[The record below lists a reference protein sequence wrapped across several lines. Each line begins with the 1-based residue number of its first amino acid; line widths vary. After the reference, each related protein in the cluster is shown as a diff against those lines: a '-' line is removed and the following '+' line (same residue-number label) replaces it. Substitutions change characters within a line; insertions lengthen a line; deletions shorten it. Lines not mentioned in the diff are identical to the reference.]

1 MLQYGLYGKQISNTF
16 VQSTTAISQTIKPL
30 ILIDWLDSRHVG
42 KYNNAEIASS
52 TSSFTAPTTN
62 AINLEASGMLL
73 RTNRVTPTY
82 RTLSTKEVEFNKRN
96 RSDYYFTPNE
106 SINGIERQAFTWA
119 VCDAKDKFGKTITAN
134 GQWHALPSSKDDN
147 YEFGF
152 ISGVK
157 STSNTHVTKNGY
169 EFSSPVIIQY
179 NFTGRP
185 VNILKVITSE
195 YNGQIKAYN
204 IQAYEDTTTMVFNV
218 DSEIPDNSYYN
229 THYLNSNNINKIV
242 LTIYTTKNPL
252 DRARV
257 NEVAPIYQTDVT
269 DYIMDFNVAK
279 VRDVHETSLP
289 IAGGGSSTC
298 SLKLDNNGK
307 DFSLFS
313 SASTYGKYMKKD
325 LRAHVYTGWQI
336 QKTNEILV
344 NSVLAANIISSSSTI
359 TVDTTENMPQG
370 GGDNNF
376 IVTINPGATTQERV
390 LCYKDSYN
398 TLTVVER
405 GFGDTEA
412 SAHSIGETVQFD
424 PYEYVPCGIFYVD
437 EWQSSSS
444 DMSVN
449 ANLTNWNK
457 FTNEKM
463 ITNGYFMQESTI
475 AEAVDNLLLRTN
487 FPKKDIDYFSKPSK
501 TYKKDDAILHFGFDE
516 DTVDRASTTRIPS
529 PSLRARFVALPEK
542 QENTIK
548 DIKLDANDRTLSAE
562 EISLDIITYVAPSFT
577 STSNVI
583 STQPAGEEEPVALNY
598 QNDSFVASNGS
609 TVTDYYNGVFDGY
622 YIPSSSGIQ
631 RLRLDVRNCGVRMIF
646 NKNMTEINSWYEI
659 NPGDVNDTTFLT
671 EEMDL
676 TAGRLYEI
684 RIEFFHK
691 TDDFGIALKKDIE
704 GSIDWVWAHE
714 CVTMPSFDYIGSKS
728 DVTYLDF
735 ASGSW
740 SVNTGGNFVE
750 RVATR
755 NDGRY
760 VGSALTGQASGVV
773 SDPENKSVLLA
784 SNSYI
789 RVPYHISYD
798 IFNSSSSSYTN
809 EFSIEVYAKFHN
821 GSFAGTGEY
830 ISNWSNATSTSGF
843 EFFNTSSSNGFKF
856 KTSTGTATITSNT
869 ALSSSAFTHIGVT
882 YKSNTLKYYIN
893 GALAN
898 TVTTTGTLLSYTG
911 KDLTIGGRGALFT
924 PETLEA
930 FAVETPPASIRS
942 FYIDEFVMFKKMLT
956 DEEIKK
962 HYIETQ
968 MQPVFVMPFIYGN
981 ETTIQA
987 LIDTI
992 SLADLGRLYIDEY
1005 GKARYEHYYRFFEST
1020 IAQHSTIQKTF
1031 SDDTN
1036 IIDASYNVQ
1045 LQANKVTV
1053 KLTGVSTKNNALQGL
1068 WSLEDGTTLAV
1079 GKLNANI
1086 ASNATSVPMVTTDKP
1101 YFPKSGYVKLDDE
1114 IIRYESKTANSLDTL
1129 TRAYFNTVAAAHT
1142 ANTLVREVQQYTI
1155 TYNSSPAYQVQ
1166 NPLISGIF
1174 NKKPALVEIIKYEP
1188 NAYKANLIVAA
1199 SQYAP
1204 DATEVWLKG
1213 TDELNNEQSVT
1224 SIAGVPIVVQQTNND
1239 IREQTNTLS
1248 DNIRLYGLKEI
1259 VIENEFITNLAHAKT
1274 IADFIISKMSE
1285 PVPVLNITIT
1295 PTPTIQLGDRIR
1307 ISSMDSFDII
1317 NGDYWVI
1324 STEIGYGSQPTQS
1337 MVIRKVV

>member
-30 ILIDWLDSRHVG
+30 ILIDWLDSRHVS

-52 TSSFTAPTTN
+52 TSSFTSPTTN
-62 AINLEASGMLL
+62 DINLEVSGMLL
-73 RTNRVTPTY
+73 RTNRVTPIY
-82 RTLSTKEVEFNKRN
+82 RILSTKEVEFNKRN

-106 SINGIERQAFTWA
+106 SINGIERQSFTWA

-157 STSNTHVTKNGY
+157 STSNTHATRNGY

-185 VNILKVITSE
+185 INILKVITSE

-229 THYLNSNNINKIV
+229 THYLNSNNINKVV

-257 NEVAPIYQTDVT
+257 NEVAPIYRTDVT

-313 SASTYGKYMKKD
+313 SSSTYGKYMKKD
-325 LRAHVYTGWQI
+325 LRAYVYTGWQI

-475 AEAVDNLLLRTN
+475 AEAVNNLLLRTN

-548 DIKLDANDRTLSAE
+548 DIKLDANDRALSAE
-562 EISLDIITYVAPSFT
+562 EISLDIITYVSPSFT

-583 STQPAGEEEPVALNY
+583 STQPDGEAEPVALNY
-598 QNDSFVASNGS
+598 QNDSFIASNGS
-609 TVTDYYNGVFDGY
+609 TITDYYNGVFDGY
-622 YIPSSSGIQ
+622 YIPSSSGVQ

-659 NPGDVNDTTFLT
+659 SPGDINDTTFLT

-821 GSFAGTGEY
+821 GSFDGTGEY

-856 KTSTGTATITSNT
+856 KTSTGTAVITSNT

-898 TVTTTGTLLSYTG
+898 TVTTTGTLFSYTD

-924 PETLEA
+924 PETPEE

-942 FYIDEFVMFKKMLT
+942 FYIDEFTIFKKMLT

-1031 SDDTN
+1031 SDDIN

-1086 ASNATSVPMVTTDKP
+1086 ASNAASIPMVTTDKP

-1114 IIRYESKTANSLDTL
+1114 VIRYESKTANSLDTL
-1129 TRAYFNTVAAAHT
+1129 TRAYFNTVAASHT

-1155 TYNSSPAYQVQ
+1155 TYNSAPAYQVQ

-1224 SIAGVPIVVQQTNND
+1224 AIAGVPVVVQQTNND

-1324 STEIGYGSQPTQS
+1324 STEIGYGSQPSQS

>member
-30 ILIDWLDSRHVG
+30 ILIDWLDSRHVA

-52 TSSFTAPTTN
+52 TSSFSTPTTN
-62 AINLEASGMLL
+62 DINLEAAGMLL
-73 RTNRVTPTY
+73 RTNRITPTY
-82 RTLSTKEVEFNKRN
+82 RSLSVKEIEFNKRN

-152 ISGVK
+152 VSGVK
-157 STSNTHVTKNGY
+157 STSNIHATRNGY

-195 YNGQIKAYN
+195 FNGQIKAYN
-204 IQAYEDTTTMVFNV
+204 IQAYEDTTTMVFNT
-218 DSEIPDNSYYN
+218 DSEILDNSYYN
-229 THYLNSNNINKIV
+229 THYLNSSNINKIV

-269 DYIMDFNVAK
+269 DYVMDFNVSK

-307 DFSLFS
+307 DFNLFS
-313 SASTYGKYMKKD
+313 SSSTYGKYMKKD
-325 LRAHVYTGWQI
+325 LRAYVYTGWQI
-336 QKTNEILV
+336 QKTNQILI
-344 NSVLAANIISSSSTI
+344 NSVLTANISSSSSTI

-370 GGDNNF
+370 GGFDNF

-398 TLTVVER
+398 TLAIVER

-412 SAHSIGETVQFD
+412 FAHSTGEVVRFD

-449 ANLTNWNK
+449 ANLSNWNK

-516 DTVDRASTTRIPS
+516 DTVDRASTQRVPS
-529 PSLRARFVALPEK
+529 ASLRSRFVALPEK
-542 QENTIK
+542 QQNTIK
-548 DIKLDANDRTLSAE
+548 DIKLDANDRALSAE
-562 EISLDIITYVAPSFT
+562 EIALDIITYVSPSFV

-583 STQPAGEEEPVALNY
+583 STQPDGETEPVALNY
-598 QNDSFVASNGS
+598 QNDSFTASNGS
-609 TVTDYYNGVFDGY
+609 AITDYYNGVFDGY
-622 YIPSSSGIQ
+622 YIPSSSGVQ
-631 RLRLDVRNCGVRMIF
+631 RLRLDVRNCGVRMFF
-646 NKNMTEINSWYEI
+646 NKNITEINSWYEI
-659 NPGDVNDTTFLT
+659 SPGDINDTTFVT

-714 CVTMPSFDYIGSKS
+714 CVTMPSFDYVGSRS
-728 DVTYLDF
+728 DVSYLNF

-740 SVNTGGNFVE
+740 TVNTAGNFVE
-750 RVATR
+750 RVANR

-760 VGSALTGQASGVV
+760 IGSVLTGQTSGVV
-773 SDPENKSVLLA
+773 SDPGNKSVLLA

-798 IFNSSSSSYTN
+798 IFDSSSSSYTN

-821 GSFAGTGEY
+821 GSFSGTGEY

-856 KTSTGTATITSNT
+856 KTSAGTATITSNT

-898 TVTTTGTLLSYTG
+898 TVTTSGTLLPYTG
-911 KDLTIGGRGALFT
+911 KDLTIGGRGASFT
-924 PETLEA
+924 PETIEA
-930 FAVETPPASIRS
+930 FAIENPPSSIRS
-942 FYIDEFVMFKKMLT
+942 FYIDEFAIFKKMLT
-956 DEEIKK
+956 DEEMKK

-981 ETTIQA
+981 EITIQA

-992 SLADLGRLYIDEY
+992 SMADLGRLYIDEY
-1005 GKARYEHYYRFFEST
+1005 GKARYEHYYRFFEPT
-1020 IAQHSTIQKTF
+1020 IAQHASVQKTF

-1079 GKLNANI
+1079 GKLNSNI
-1086 ASNATSVPMVTTDKP
+1086 ASNAASIPMVTTDKP

-1129 TRAYFNTVAAAHT
+1129 TRAYFNTVAASHT
-1142 ANTLVREVQQYTI
+1142 ANTLVREVQQYTVS
-1155 TYNSSPAYQVQ
+1155 YNAAPAYQVQ

-1174 NKKPALVEIIKYEP
+1174 NKRPALVEIIKFEP

-1204 DATEVWLKG
+1204 DASEVFLKG
-1213 TDELNNEQSVT
+1213 VDELNNEQSVT

-1274 IADFIISKMSE
+1274 IADFLISKMSE

-1324 STEIGYGSQPTQS
+1324 STEIGYGSQPSQS
-1337 MVIRKVV
+1337 MVVRKVV

>member
-62 AINLEASGMLL
+62 AINLEVSGMLL

-82 RTLSTKEVEFNKRN
+82 RTLSTKEIEFNKKN

-157 STSNTHVTKNGY
+157 STSNTHATKNGY

-229 THYLNSNNINKIV
+229 THYLNSNNINKVV

-269 DYIMDFNVAK
+269 DYIMDFNVTK

-475 AEAVDNLLLRTN
+475 AEAVNNLLLRTN

-583 STQPAGEEEPVALNY
+583 STQPAGEAEPVALNY

-924 PETLEA
+924 PETLEE

-942 FYIDEFVMFKKMLT
+942 FYIDEFVIFKKMLT

-1086 ASNATSVPMVTTDKP
+1086 ASNAASVPMVTTDKP

-1174 NKKPALVEIIKYEP
+1174 NKKPALVEIVKYEP

-1324 STEIGYGSQPTQS
+1324 SAEIGYGSQPTQS

>member
-1 MLQYGLYGKQISNTF
+1 MLQYGLYGKQISDTF
-16 VQSTTAISQTIKPL
+16 VENTTALSQTIKPL
-30 ILIDWLDSRHVG
+30 ILIDWLDSRHVT
-42 KYNNAEIASS
+42 KYNNTEIASS

-62 AINLEASGMLL
+62 EINLEVSGMLL
-73 RTNRVTPTY
+73 RTNRTTPTY
-82 RTLSTKEVEFNKRN
+82 RSLSTNEIEFNKRN

-106 SINGIERQAFTWA
+106 SINGIERQSFSWA

-134 GQWHALPSSKDDN
+134 GQWHALPSSKIDN
-147 YEFGF
+147 YEYGF
-152 ISGVK
+152 VSGVK
-157 STSNTHVTKNGY
+157 STSSLHATKNGY

-195 YNGQIKAYN
+195 FNGQIKAYN
-204 IQAYEDTTTMVFNV
+204 IQAYENTSTMVFNT

-229 THYLNSNNINKIV
+229 THYLNSANINKIV

-257 NEVAPIYQTDVT
+257 NEVVPVYQTDIT
-269 DYIMDFNVAK
+269 DYVMDFNVSK

-298 SLKLDNNGK
+298 TLKLDNNGK
-307 DFSLFS
+307 DFNLFS
-313 SASTYGKYMKKD
+313 SSSTYGKYMKKD
-325 LRAHVYTGWQI
+325 LRVFVYTGWQI
-336 QKTNEILV
+336 KKTNE
-344 NSVLAANIISSSSTI
+344 VLIDAVLTANITTSSSTI
-359 TVDTTENMPQG
+359 TVDSTEDIPDG
-370 GGDNNF
+370 GGSNNF
-376 IVTINPGATTQERV
+376 IVTINPGETSQERI
-390 LCYKDSYN
+390 LCYKASYN

-405 GFGDTEA
+405 GYGDTEA
-412 SAHSIGETVQFD
+412 FAHSIGETVRFD
-424 PYEYVPCGIFYVD
+424 PYEYVPCGTFYVD
-437 EWQSSSS
+437 EWQSASS
-444 DMSVN
+444 DMSVS
-449 ANLTNWNK
+449 ANLSNWNK

-475 AEAVDNLLLRTN
+475 AEAVNNLLLRTN
-487 FPKKDIDYFSKPSK
+487 FPKSDIDYFSKPSK
-501 TYKKDDAILHFGFDE
+501 SYKKDDAILHFGFDE
-516 DTVDRASTTRIPS
+516 DTVDRASTQRIPS
-529 PSLRARFVALPEK
+529 SSLRTRFVALPEK
-542 QENTIK
+542 QQNTIK

-562 EISLDIITYVAPSFT
+562 EVSLDVITYVAPSFV
-577 STSNVI
+577 STSNAI
-583 STQPAGEEEPVALNY
+583 STQPGGEVEPVCLNY
-598 QNDSFVASNGS
+598 QNDSFTASNGS
-609 TVTDYYNGVFDGY
+609 TITDYYNGVFDGY

-631 RLRLDVRNCGVRMIF
+631 RLRLDVKNCGVRLFF
-646 NKNMTEINSWYEI
+646 NKNITEINKWYEVD
-659 NPGDVNDTTFLT
+659 PGSNTATTFLT

-676 TAGRLYEI
+676 TAGKLYEI

-691 TDDFGIALKKDIE
+691 TSTFGIALKKDV
-704 GSIDWVWAHE
+704 GGTIDWVWGHE
-714 CVTMPSFDYIGSKS
+714 CVTMPSFDYIGSKN
-728 DVTYLDF
+728 DATYLNF
-735 ASGSW
+735 SSGSW
-740 SVNTGGNFVE
+740 SVNTAGNFVE
-750 RVATR
+750 RVANR

-760 VGSALTGQASGVV
+760 IGSALTGQTSGVV
-773 SDPENKSVLLA
+773 SDPKNKSVLLA

-798 IFNSSSSSYTN
+798 MFNSSSDSYTN

-856 KTSTGTATITSNT
+856 KTSTGTATVSSNT
-869 ALSSSAFTHIGVT
+869 ALSSSSFIHIAVT
-882 YKSNTLKYYIN
+882 YKSNSLKYYIN

-898 TVTTTGTLLSYTG
+898 TVTTTGTLLTYTG
-911 KDLTIGGRGALFT
+911 KDLTIGGRGASFT
-924 PETLEA
+924 PETLVD
-930 FAVETPPASIRS
+930 FAIENPPASIRS
-942 FYIDEFVMFKKMLT
+942 FYIDEFTMFKKMLT
-956 DEEIKK
+956 ADEIKK

-968 MQPVFVMPFIYGN
+968 MQPIFVMPFIYGN
-981 ETTIQA
+981 ETTIQS

-1020 IAQHSTIQKTF
+1020 IAQHASVQKTF

-1053 KLTGVSTKNNALQGL
+1053 KLTGVSTKNNAVQSL
-1068 WSLEDGTTLAV
+1068 WSPEDGTTLAV

-1086 ASNATSVPMVTTDKP
+1086 ASNAASIPMVTTDKP

-1114 IIRYESKTANSLDTL
+1114 VIRYESKTANSLDTL
-1129 TRAYFNTVAAAHT
+1129 TRAYFNTVAASHT

-1155 TYNSSPAYQVQ
+1155 TYNSAPAYQVQ

-1174 NKKPALVEIIKYEP
+1174 NKRPALVEIIKYEP

-1204 DATEVWLKG
+1204 DASEVWLKG

-1224 SIAGVPIVVQQTNND
+1224 AIAGIPIVVQQTNND

-1259 VIENEFITNLAHAKT
+1259 VIENEFITDLVHAKT
-1274 IADFIISKMSE
+1274 IADFIISKMSD
-1285 PVPVLNITIT
+1285 PVPVLNLTVT

-1324 STEIGYGSQPTQS
+1324 STEIGYGSQPSQS
-1337 MVIRKVV
+1337 LVVRKVV

>member
-62 AINLEASGMLL
+62 AINLEVSGMLL
-73 RTNRVTPTY
+73 RTNRVAPTY
-82 RTLSTKEVEFNKRN
+82 RTLSTKEIEFNKKN

-106 SINGIERQAFTWA
+106 SINGIERQSFTWA

-157 STSNTHVTKNGY
+157 STSNTHATKNGY

-229 THYLNSNNINKIV
+229 THYLNSSNINKVV

-269 DYIMDFNVAK
+269 DYIMDFNVTK

-376 IVTINPGATTQERV
+376 IVTINPGTTTQERV

-412 SAHSIGETVQFD
+412 SAHSIGEIVQFD

-475 AEAVDNLLLRTN
+475 AEAVNNLLLRTN

-583 STQPAGEEEPVALNY
+583 STQPAGEAEPVALNY

-728 DVTYLDF
+728 DITYLDF

-760 VGSALTGQASGVV
+760 VGSALTGQTSGVV

-798 IFNSSSSSYTN
+798 IFNSASSSYTN

-942 FYIDEFVMFKKMLT
+942 FYIDEFTMFKKMLT

-1086 ASNATSVPMVTTDKP
+1086 ASNAASVPMVTTDKP

>member
-30 ILIDWLDSRHVG
+30 ILIDWLDSRHVA

-52 TSSFTAPTTN
+52 TSSFSTPTTN
-62 AINLEASGMLL
+62 DINLEAAGMLL
-73 RTNRVTPTY
+73 RTNRITPTY
-82 RTLSTKEVEFNKRN
+82 RSLSVKEIEFNKRN

-152 ISGVK
+152 VSGVK
-157 STSNTHVTKNGY
+157 STSNIHATRNGY
-169 EFSSPVIIQY
+169 EFASPVIIQY

-195 YNGQIKAYN
+195 FNGQIKAYN
-204 IQAYEDTTTMVFNV
+204 IQAYENTTTMVFNT
-218 DSEIPDNSYYN
+218 DSEILDNSYYN
-229 THYLNSNNINKIV
+229 THYLNSSNINKIV

-269 DYIMDFNVAK
+269 DYVMDFNVSK

-307 DFSLFS
+307 DFNLFS
-313 SASTYGKYMKKD
+313 SSSTYGKYMKKD
-325 LRAHVYTGWQI
+325 LRAYVYTGWQI
-336 QKTNEILV
+336 QKTNQILI
-344 NSVLAANIISSSSTI
+344 NSVLTANISSSSSTI

-370 GGDNNF
+370 GGFDNF

-412 SAHSIGETVQFD
+412 FAHSTGEVVRFD

-449 ANLTNWNK
+449 ANLSNWNK

-516 DTVDRASTTRIPS
+516 DTVDRASTQRVPS
-529 PSLRARFVALPEK
+529 ASLRSRFVALPEK
-542 QENTIK
+542 QQNTIK
-548 DIKLDANDRTLSAE
+548 DIKLDANDRALSAE
-562 EISLDIITYVAPSFT
+562 EIALDIITYVSPSFV

-583 STQPAGEEEPVALNY
+583 STQPDGEIEPVALNY
-598 QNDSFVASNGS
+598 QNDSFTASNGS
-609 TVTDYYNGVFDGY
+609 TITDYYNGVFDGY
-622 YIPSSSGIQ
+622 YIPSSSGVQ
-631 RLRLDVRNCGVRMIF
+631 RLRLDVRNCGVRMFF
-646 NKNMTEINSWYEI
+646 NKNITEINSWYEI
-659 NPGDVNDTTFLT
+659 SPGDINDTTFVT

-691 TDDFGIALKKDIE
+691 TGDFGIALKKDIE

-714 CVTMPSFDYIGSKS
+714 CVTMPSFDYVGSRS
-728 DVTYLDF
+728 DVSYLNS

-740 SVNTGGNFVE
+740 TVNTAGNFVE
-750 RVATR
+750 RVANR

-760 VGSALTGQASGVV
+760 IGSVLTGQTSGVV
-773 SDPENKSVLLA
+773 SDPGNKSVLLA

-798 IFNSSSSSYTN
+798 IFDSSSSSYTN

-821 GSFAGTGEY
+821 GSFSGTGEY
-830 ISNWSNATSTSGF
+830 ISNWSNATSASGF

-856 KTSTGTATITSNT
+856 KTSAGTATITSNT

-898 TVTTTGTLLSYTG
+898 TVTTSGTLLPYTG
-911 KDLTIGGRGALFT
+911 KDLTIGGRGASFT
-924 PETLEA
+924 PETIEA
-930 FAVETPPASIRS
+930 FAIENPPSSIRS
-942 FYIDEFVMFKKMLT
+942 FYIDEFAIFKKMLT
-956 DEEIKK
+956 DEEMKK

-981 ETTIQA
+981 EITIQA

-992 SLADLGRLYIDEY
+992 SMADLGRLYIDEY
-1005 GKARYEHYYRFFEST
+1005 GKARYEHYYRFFEPT
-1020 IAQHSTIQKTF
+1020 IAQHASVQKTF

-1079 GKLNANI
+1079 GKLNSNI
-1086 ASNATSVPMVTTDKP
+1086 ASNAASIPMVTTDKP

-1129 TRAYFNTVAAAHT
+1129 TRAYFNTVAASHT
-1142 ANTLVREVQQYTI
+1142 ANTLVREVQQYTVS
-1155 TYNSSPAYQVQ
+1155 YNAAPAYQVQ

-1174 NKKPALVEIIKYEP
+1174 NKRPALVEIIKFEP

-1204 DATEVWLKG
+1204 DASEVFLKG
-1213 TDELNNEQSVT
+1213 VDELNNEQSVT

-1274 IADFIISKMSE
+1274 IADFLISKMSE

-1324 STEIGYGSQPTQS
+1324 STEIGYGSQPSQS
-1337 MVIRKVV
+1337 MVVRKVV

>member
-62 AINLEASGMLL
+62 AINLEVSGMLL
-73 RTNRVTPTY
+73 RTNRVAPTY
-82 RTLSTKEVEFNKRN
+82 RTLSTKEIEFNKKN

-106 SINGIERQAFTWA
+106 SINGIERQSFTWA

-157 STSNTHVTKNGY
+157 STSNTHATKNGY

-229 THYLNSNNINKIV
+229 THYLNSSNINKVV

-269 DYIMDFNVAK
+269 DYIMDFNVTK

-376 IVTINPGATTQERV
+376 IVTINPGTTTQERV

-475 AEAVDNLLLRTN
+475 AEAVNNLLLRTN

-583 STQPAGEEEPVALNY
+583 STQPAGEAEPVALNY

-924 PETLEA
+924 PETLEE

-942 FYIDEFVMFKKMLT
+942 FYIDEFVIFKKMLT

-1086 ASNATSVPMVTTDKP
+1086 ASNAASVPMVTTDKP

-1174 NKKPALVEIIKYEP
+1174 NKKPALVEIVKYEP

>member
-62 AINLEASGMLL
+62 AINLEVSGMLL
-73 RTNRVTPTY
+73 RTNRVAPTY
-82 RTLSTKEVEFNKRN
+82 RTLSTKEIEFNKKN

-157 STSNTHVTKNGY
+157 STSNTHATKNGY

-229 THYLNSNNINKIV
+229 THYLNSSNINKVV

-924 PETLEA
+924 PETLEE

-942 FYIDEFVMFKKMLT
+942 FYIDEFVIFKKMLT

-1086 ASNATSVPMVTTDKP
+1086 ASNAASVPMVTTDKP